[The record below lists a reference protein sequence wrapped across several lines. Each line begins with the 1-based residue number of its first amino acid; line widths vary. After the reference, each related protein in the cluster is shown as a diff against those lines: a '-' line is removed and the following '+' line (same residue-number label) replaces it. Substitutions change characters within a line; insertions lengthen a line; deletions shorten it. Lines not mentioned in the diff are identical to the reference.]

1 MKQVTRGVRN
11 VMQMADRQAGGGVSG
26 SRPELVGRDAG
37 GRFVGAGG
45 NGSAEAMA
53 RMKIALSPA
62 QRQWVDTEATRR
74 HVPKTVIVRELLDR
88 ALTGGFAAGG
98 PEQAHDVGSGGVV
111 EGVADLGDAAAAGP
125 AHVAAGGLGPGSVH
139 SDVRVPE
146 VEVVGPEPVH
156 DGCAHAG
163 VHGRQPHYHDPAL
176 AGARAAA
183 PPRGVRPYTD
193 PSRRHGVEGRVA
205 VESVRQA
212 VGDPS
217 AGASSA
223 HTSQLPPGV
232 GASRPQQAVA
242 YPAEAGQLLEG
253 LPPGVSL
260 PGGMRADMVTE
271 GADSKSLVVSGGRVA
286 TESGVVVMLPGER
299 PGDPLRAV
307 RIPLASYVKGE
318 SGAPRAGGFFSGL
331 PQLFKYSLIVFGV
344 LSVLLG
350 FLYLGSGLVANSVDP
365 RFRLSL
371 NWVIGRERR
380 LSGSRRP
387 MGLAGCGCSQRNP
400 NFFRFGAIERHF
412 RAFPWTGVYAG
423 NSSELFL
430 VLDLGVPT
438 KTGRR
443 FGVPAL

>member
-1 MKQVTRGVRN
+1 MKQVTPGVRN
-11 VMQMADRQAGGGVSG
+11 VMHMGRRQAGQDAGG

-53 RMKIALSPA
+53 RMKIGLTPD
-62 QRQWVDTEATRR
+62 QREWVDNEAARR
-74 HVPKTVIVRELLDR
+74 HLPKTVIVRELLDR
-88 ALTGGFAAGG
+88 ALTAGFPGGG
-98 PEQAHDVGSGGVV
+98 PEPAHDVGSGGVV
-111 EGVADLGDAAAAGP
+111 DGVADLEDAVPAGAAR
-125 AHVAAGGLGPGSVH
+125 VAGGDPGRGSARGG
-139 SDVRVPE
+139 VRVPE
-146 VEVVGPEPVH
+146 VEVVGPEPGHDPYGRVGVH
-156 DGCAHAG
+156 AGAHAG
-163 VHGRQPHYHDPAL
+163 VHGRQPHYHDSAV

-193 PSRRHGVEGRVA
+193 PSRRHGVEERVA

-232 GASRPQQAVA
+232 GASRPRQAA
-242 YPAEAGQLLEG
+242 AHPAEAGQLLEG
-253 LPPGVSL
+253 LPPGVAL

-318 SGAPRAGGFFSGL
+318 YGAPRAGGFFSGL

-350 FLYLGSGLVANSVDP
+350 FLYLGSGFVANRYEFREVEIAPGRVVFYRVD
-365 RFRLSL
+365 R
-371 NWVIGRERR
+371 WTGEMERCR
-380 LSGSRRP
+380 SGLSG
-387 MGLAGCGCSQRNP
+387 
-400 NFFRFGAIERHF
+400 FRDDSDVAC
-412 RAFPWTGVYAG
+412 
-423 NSSELFL
+423 
-430 VLDLGVPT
+430 
-438 KTGRR
+438 
-443 FGVPAL
+443 